1 MKPMDS
7 SITASWPVSDSLQPS
22 LLQSMLQLAGKRL
35 KQLLNIRTQR
45 HNTFAISPAAR
56 QVARENLRL
65 QLEIRK
71 LREVVQKE
79 RDYTQMLIQVNTA
92 TQQLLSM
99 TDRKILLKSV
109 TTALCEELDFT
120 SAVLWVVDE
129 ESNRLVPISWSNVAL
144 EQLKS
149 FQADLTLK
157 PYSELLNHKKSY
169 FIVDDV
175 EDPTSID
182 SAQFQHIH
190 NLSTILE
197 SQAMYLI
204 PIVSVADAAERIERS
219 SGETK
224 TNAILMVGQR
234 NRNRIIES
242 KDILQRYAYAVG
254 LTLGNVDTYSYL
266 HTNYHSFKQQA
277 ITDGLTGLYN
287 RRFFNEELSREVS
300 RSYRHFLRMSLI
312 MIDVDHF
319 KKYNDQNGHQAGD
332 EVLQRVAA
340 ILRNETRICDMECR
354 YGGEEF
360 VLILPETSKEEAL
373 GLAEKLRRKIYETE
387 FPHGYK
393 QPSGRLTVSL
403 GVATFPEDA
412 SDDKS
417 LIEVADDGLYR
428 AKENGRN
435 CVATVERTPS

>member
-1 MKPMDS
+1 MDS
-7 SITASWPVSDSLQPS
+7 TLTVSWTASETPRTSFLQY
-22 LLQSMLQLAGKRL
+22 LLRL
-35 KQLLNIRTQR
+35 LGSKSKKLLNGTPDRT
-45 HNTFAISPAAR
+45 AAAVISPAAR
-56 QVARENLRL
+56 QIARENLRL
-65 QLEIRK
+65 QVEIQK

-79 RDYTQMLIQVNTA
+79 REYTQMLIQVNTA

-109 TTALCEELDFT
+109 TTSLCEELDFA
-120 SAVLWVVDE
+120 SAILWVVDE

-149 FQADLTLK
+149 FRADLTRR

-175 EDPTSID
+175 EDPSLID

-190 NLSTILE
+190 DLSTILE

-204 PIVSVADAAERIERS
+204 PIVSVADAQERVERS

-234 NRNRIIES
+234 NHNRMIES

-287 RRFFNEELSREVS
+287 RRFFNEELGREIS

-312 MIDVDHF
+312 MMDVDHF

-332 EVLQRVAA
+332 EVLQKVATL
-340 ILRNETRICDMECR
+340 LRNETRICDMECR

-387 FPHGYK
+387 FPHGHK

-417 LIEVADDGLYR
+417 LIEVADGGLYR
-428 AKENGRN
+428 AKNNGRN
-435 CVATVERTPS
+435 CVACAERVSS

>member
-1 MKPMDS
+1 MDS

>member
-266 HTNYHSFKQQA
+266 H
-277 ITDGLTGLYN
+277 
-287 RRFFNEELSREVS
+287 
-300 RSYRHFLRMSLI
+300 
-312 MIDVDHF
+312 
-319 KKYNDQNGHQAGD
+319 
-332 EVLQRVAA
+332 
-340 ILRNETRICDMECR
+340 
-354 YGGEEF
+354 
-360 VLILPETSKEEAL
+360 
-373 GLAEKLRRKIYETE
+373 
-387 FPHGYK
+387 
-393 QPSGRLTVSL
+393 
-403 GVATFPEDA
+403 
-412 SDDKS
+412 
-417 LIEVADDGLYR
+417 
-428 AKENGRN
+428 
-435 CVATVERTPS
+435 